1 MKPKDQTKIL
11 EGFENAIAPIVS
23 QIESRMARLGS
34 ASSKAMPY
42 MLEEIQVLSDAL
54 ISIEI
59 VFGQILSDYIEL
71 TDGYHYQRRQIE
83 TLQSSLHWYINEL
96 EKETQ
101 LSNQR
106 YFERIQKQIEHET
119 DGRPQPSA

>member
-1 MKPKDQTKIL
+1 MKPKDQSHIL
-11 EGFENAIAPIVS
+11 ESFEAAIAPIIAQVNARVS
-23 QIESRMARLGS
+23 RLN
-34 ASSKAMPY
+34 SSSTKAMPY
-42 MLEEIQVLSDAL
+42 ILEEIQALSDAL
-54 ISIEI
+54 INIE
-59 VFGQILSDYIEL
+59 VLFGQVLADYIEL